1 MQKRILK
8 MTLCASLIVLS
19 VVLSRFLF
27 FVLPFTG
34 ESRYSLGWV
43 PIYLAGFLL
52 GPAWGAACGALSDII
67 GYLINP
73 LGGAYF
79 PGFTLS
85 SAIAGFLPGLLF
97 HLLRSHVPQPSRRRS
112 SQGFALLVLIYLILL
127 PSKLITSV
135 LLKSLWFN
143 LYFGLP
149 YAAVLPLNAI
159 SGAIILA
166 VNGLLTWIL
175 YLIMIRQ
182 PAIRRLR
189 E

>member
-27 FVLPFTG
+27 FILPFTG

-43 PIYLAGFLL
+43 PIYLSGFLL
-52 GPAWGAACGALSDII
+52 GPVWGAACGALSDVI

-97 HLLRSHVPQPSRRRS
+97 RLLRGHVPQPTERRS

-127 PSKLITSV
+127 PSQIITSV

-143 LYFGLP
+143 LYYGLP
-149 YAAVLPLNAI
+149 FAKVLPLNTI
-159 SGAIILA
+159 SSAIILT

-175 YLIMIRQ
+175 YLIMVRQ
-182 PAIRRLR
+182 PAIRRLK

>member
-19 VVLSRFLF
+19 VVFSRFVF
-27 FVLPFTG
+27 FVLPVTG
-34 ESRYSLGWV
+34 QSRYSLGWI

-52 GPAWGAACGALSDII
+52 GPAWGAACGGLADVI

-79 PGFTLS
+79 PGFTIS

-97 HLLRSHVPQPSRRRS
+97 HLLRSHVPQPSQRRS

-127 PSKLITSV
+127 PSKIITSV

-143 LYFGLP
+143 LYYGISF
-149 YAAVLPLNAI
+149 ATVLPLNAL
-159 SGAIILA
+159 SSAIILA
-166 VNGLLTWIL
+166 INGLLTWIL

-182 PAIRRLR
+182 PAIRRLK